1 VPFSIALPSSVTPV
15 LSRLQTKTLAH
26 TRELRRIATQM
37 LRLAF
42 RSLIPPPMAESKLF
56 DDELNQAM
64 QQLFD
69 ETIEAIQLSKVSP
82 DLDDLAATFA
92 VALLKLGLATGF
104 VEQKHPG
111 FAKDVE
117 EKRQRV
123 IAALTQKH

>member
-1 VPFSIALPSSVTPV
+1 
-15 LSRLQTKTLAH
+15 
-26 TRELRRIATQM
+26 
-37 LRLAF
+37 
-42 RSLIPPPMAESKLF
+42 MAESKLF
-56 DDELNQAM
+56 DDELQQAM

-69 ETIEAIQLSKVSP
+69 ETIEAIQLAKVSA

-104 VEQKHPG
+104 VEQRNPG
-111 FAKDVE
+111 FARDVE

>member
-1 VPFSIALPSSVTPV
+1 MADNPSLP
-15 LSRLQTKTLAH
+15 R
-26 TRELRRIATQM
+26 
-37 LRLAF
+37 
-42 RSLIPPPMAESKLF
+42 LF
-56 DDELNQAM
+56 DDELHAAM

-104 VEQKHPG
+104 VEQRYPG
-111 FAKDVE
+111 FAKDIE

-123 IAALTQKH
+123 ITALTQEQQQKH

>member
-1 VPFSIALPSSVTPV
+1 
-15 LSRLQTKTLAH
+15 
-26 TRELRRIATQM
+26 
-37 LRLAF
+37 
-42 RSLIPPPMAESKLF
+42 MAENQSTPQLF
-56 DDELNQAM
+56 EGELQEAM

-104 VEQKHPG
+104 VEQRHPG

-123 IAALTQKH
+123 IAALTQEQQQQQQQTQKH

>member
-1 VPFSIALPSSVTPV
+1 MSEKPSTP
-15 LSRLQTKTLAH
+15 R
-26 TRELRRIATQM
+26 
-37 LRLAF
+37 
-42 RSLIPPPMAESKLF
+42 LF
-56 DDELNQAM
+56 DDELHEAM

-104 VEQKHPG
+104 VEQRYPG

-123 IAALTQKH
+123 ITALTQEQQQQQKH